1 MSLIKLDKVII
12 NVYALSIGELVDAL
26 SGNGVEFY
34 FDESKGKAI
43 SQMEKLAKEVN
54 TCNDNL
60 LAVMENAESTI
71 NKIIDRFVESDESSA
86 SEINLM
92 NKK

>member
-12 NVYALSIGELVDAL
+12 NVYALSMGELVDTL
-26 SGNGVEFY
+26 SGNGVEVS

-60 LAVMENAESTI
+60 LAVMENAERTI

-92 NKK
+92 GNK